1 MEKWVKSSIA
11 SFARRSDEKM
21 LLGGSTYP
29 NEGRTDLDIERRGIA
44 VDDGSDTRL
53 FDVLSE
59 IGKVG
64 EPGKIPSLLHRIAQR
79 YGVKSIAYLGTG
91 IKGISD
97 REPYLAVTYSHE
109 WVTHYKARQY
119 VKLDPVLQVGMRRLL
134 PFDWQE
140 FGTFEGEVK
149 SFFGEAKEFGLGH
162 QGISIPIRGRSGDRA
177 LLSITS
183 DLSAKDW
190 SIARLFFMRDFQ
202 VIATHLH
209 DLVLRT
215 EGITPPPLRL
225 SPREQECLFWI
236 SEGKTAWECAIIL
249 GLSQHTVRFYLESA
263 RAKLRAASN
272 THAVSIAIQAGLLVQ
287 PL

>member
-1 MEKWVKSSIA
+1 
-11 SFARRSDEKM
+11 M

-29 NEGRTDLDIERRGIA
+29 NEGRTGLDIERRGIA

-91 IKGISD
+91 IKGITD
-97 REPYLAVTYSHE
+97 REPYLAVTYSRE
-109 WVTHYKARQY
+109 WVTHYKERQY

-140 FGTFEGEVK
+140 FGTFEGKLK

-162 QGISIPIRGRSGDRA
+162 QGISIPIHGRSGDRA

-190 SIARLFFMRDFQ
+190 GVARLFYMRDFQ
-202 VIATHLH
+202 VLATHLH
-209 DLVLRT
+209 ELVLRM
-215 EGITPPPLRL
+215 EGATLPTPRL

-236 SEGKTAWECAIIL
+236 SEGKTAWECAVIL

-272 THAVSIAIQAGLLVQ
+272 THAVSIAIQAGLLGH
-287 PL
+287 LL